1 MPQTLSLAVCLSTD
15 VTLSDFITPIE
26 ILSSLNDGI
35 DPSFTGSDGVMADVP
50 YHVEID
56 YLAPTM
62 DPVVSVKGRNAPSIN
77 PTLTYTHAMAVGKQ
91 FDIIWVP
98 AGPGPDFL
106 TGESRIP
113 DDEIAF
119 IAQQAP
125 KAKYVMS
132 VCTGSFQL
140 ACAGVLDGK
149 RATTNKMFYRAVVAA
164 TSKKIEWVPQA
175 RWVVAEGGKVW
186 TSSGV
191 TAGSDMA
198 LAFVEYLTSAKVARH
213 IRGAFEIPEV
223 TEKDDPFAAFY
234 GLV

>member
-1 MPQTLSLAVCLSTD
+1 MPETLRIAVCVSD
-15 VTLSDFITPIE
+15 QVTLSDFITPME
-26 ILSSLNDGI
+26 ILSSLNDGL
-35 DPSFTGSDGVMADVP
+35 DPSFATTVMASVP
-50 YHVEID
+50 YHVSID

-62 DPVVSVKGRNAPSIN
+62 DPVVSVKGRNGPTIN
-77 PTLTYTHAMAVGKQ
+77 PTLTYAGALAAGKQ

-98 AGPGPDFL
+98 AGPGPDYT
-106 TGESRIP
+106 TGKSLIP
-113 DDEIAF
+113 NEEIAF

-125 KAKYVMS
+125 GAQYVMS

-140 ACAGVLDGK
+140 ALAGVLNGK
-149 RATTNKMFYRAVVAA
+149 RATTNKMFYRTVVAA
-164 TSKKIEWVPQA
+164 TSKDIEWVPQA

-198 LAFVEYLTSAKVARH
+198 LAFVEHLAGAKIARH

-223 TEKDDPFAAFY
+223 TLENDPFASFY
-234 GLV
+234 ELI